1 MLMKKRS
8 ANLKICTPVI
18 SQALCKMNTAE
29 QLKVEEKANGTFNKQ
44 QEWIFKLKTTLL
56 KAEKNI
62 LLDVEVIRR

>member
-1 MLMKKRS
+1 MKKRS

-44 QEWIFKLKTTLL
+44 QKWIFKLKTTFL

>member
-44 QEWIFKLKTTLL
+44 QE
-56 KAEKNI
+56 
-62 LLDVEVIRR
+62 